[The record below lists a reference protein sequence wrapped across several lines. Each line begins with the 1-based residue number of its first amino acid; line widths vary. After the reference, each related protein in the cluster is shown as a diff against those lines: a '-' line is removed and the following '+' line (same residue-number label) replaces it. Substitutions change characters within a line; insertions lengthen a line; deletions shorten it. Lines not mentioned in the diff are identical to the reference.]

1 MMQTQVTNPLEKQLP
16 LSLPVA
22 QIEGEIETR
31 LKRLSRTVKMQGF
44 RPGKVPFKFVV
55 QQYGPQVRQE
65 VMSDTIQKSFTEA
78 VQQQNLRVA
87 GYPRFESKEG
97 ADGVQNIELTAI
109 FEVYPDIAVGDISAS
124 AITRPVTEVSEAD
137 VDRTIDILRKQRVK
151 YQPAARAAAKDD
163 MVNIDFRGSI
173 DGVEFDG
180 GQGKQVQTVVGEG
193 RMLPEFEAALV
204 GVNKGDTKSFELTF
218 PADYHGKDVAG
229 KRAKFEIK
237 VNDVSAPELPVVNAE
252 FAKTLGVEDGDVA
265 AMRAEIQANLSREVK
280 KRIQQK
286 LKDQVMQALLDTTSL
301 DVPKSLVELETQ
313 RLMEAAMQ
321 DLQARGMKAKDM
333 LNLPPELFAEQA
345 QRRVKLGLILGEAVK
360 RHSLQAKPEQIRTA
374 LEEHA
379 QSFEQ
384 PEQMVRW
391 YYTQPERMQEVEA
404 LVLEDNVV
412 AWAMGQAKVQDQ
424 PTNMQD
430 LMGNA
435 A

>member
-1 MMQTQVTNPLEKQLP
+1 MQTQVTNPLEKQLS

-22 QIEGEIETR
+22 QIEAEIENR
-31 LKRLSRTVKMQGF
+31 LKRLARTVKMQGF
-44 RPGKVPFKFVV
+44 RPGKVPFKFVT

-65 VMSDTIQKSFTEA
+65 VMSDSLQKSFSQA

-87 GYPRFESKEG
+87 GYPRFESKKD
-97 ADGVQNIELTAI
+97 ADGTQNIELTAV
-109 FEVYPDIAVGDISAS
+109 FEVYPDISVGDISTS
-124 AITRPVTEVSEAD
+124 VINRPVSTVEEAD

-151 YQPAARAAAKDD
+151 YDSAARAAAKDD
-163 MVNIDFRGSI
+163 MVNIDFRGTL

-180 GQGKQVQTVVGEG
+180 GQGKAMQTIVGEG

-204 GVNKGDTKSFELTF
+204 GVKKGDNKSFPLTF

-229 KRAKFEIK
+229 KTAMFQIA
-237 VNDVSAPELPVVNAE
+237 VNDVMAPTLPEVNAD
-252 FAKTLGVEDGDVA
+252 FALGLGVADGDVVK
-265 AMRAEIQANLSREVK
+265 MRAEIKGNLERELK
-280 KRIQQK
+280 KRKQQK
-286 LKDQVMQALLDTTSL
+286 LKDQVMDALLNSTNL
-301 DVPKSLVELETQ
+301 DVPTSLVDIETQ
-313 RLMEAAMQ
+313 RLLESTMQ
-321 DLQARGMKAKDM
+321 DLQQRGMNSKDM
-333 LNLPPELFAEQA
+333 LNLAPDMFKEQA

-360 RHSLQAKPEQIRTA
+360 RHDLQAKPEQIRAT
-374 LEEHA
+374 LEDHA

-412 AWAMGQAKVQDQ
+412 EWALSQAKVQDQ
-424 PTNMQD
+424 PMTMQE
-430 LMGNA
+430 LMGTA

>member
-1 MMQTQVTNPLEKQLP
+1 MQTQVTNPLEKQLS

-22 QIEGEIETR
+22 QIEAEIENR

-65 VMSDTIQKSFTEA
+65 VMSDSVQKSFAEA
-78 VQQQNLRVA
+78 VQKQSLRVA
-87 GYPRFESKEG
+87 GYPRFESKENAG
-97 ADGVQNIELTAI
+97 SSQSIELTAI
-109 FEVYPDIAVGDISAS
+109 FEVYPDVAIGDLGDS
-124 AITRPVTEVSEAD
+124 AISRPVTAVEEAD

-151 YQPAARAAAKDD
+151 YEATDRAVAKDD
-163 MVNIDFRGSI
+163 SVNMDFRGTMN
-173 DGVEFDG
+173 GEEFPG
-180 GQGKQVQTVVGEG
+180 GQGKAVQTVIGEG
-193 RMLPEFEAALV
+193 RMLPEFEAALI
-204 GVNKGDTKSFELTF
+204 GMTKDGRKSFELTF

-229 KRAKFEIK
+229 KTATFEIS
-237 VNDVSAPELPVVNAE
+237 VNDVSAPVLPVVNVE
-252 FAKTLGVEDGDVA
+252 FAQGLGVADGDVA
-265 AMRAEIQANLSREVK
+265 RMRAEIKANLEREVK
-280 KRIQQK
+280 KRTQQK
-286 LKDQVMQALLDTTSL
+286 LKDQVMNVLLAATTVE
-301 DVPKSLVELETQ
+301 VPKSLVEMETQ
-313 RLMEAAMQ
+313 RLMQSAME
-321 DLQARGMKAKDM
+321 DLQQRGMKGKDM
-333 LNLPPELFAEQA
+333 IDLPPELFTEQA
-345 QRRVKLGLILGEAVK
+345 QRRVKLGLILGEIVK
-360 RHSLQAKPEQIRTA
+360 RHELNAKPEQIRAA

-412 AWAMGQAKVQDQ
+412 AWAMGKAKVSDQ